1 MNSDKEIA
9 SIEDAD
15 KISRYVSVWVNT
27 FPEKPVP
34 IIRFEHME
42 LEKVSEAQ
50 MSAQMS
56 LETVQGTRITK
67 RYILGG
73 YQAEYS
79 FRLVYRIHPDN
90 SNDMRLDAEELLN
103 RFGDWASKNL
113 PDLGEGVTARR
124 VEQTTQSAKHVAYTD
139 GDEDYQIMMKLTY
152 EVL

>member
-34 IIRFEHME
+34 IIKFEQME
-42 LEKVSEAQ
+42 LDTGAE
-50 MSAQMS
+50 AQMS

-79 FRLVYRIHPDN
+79 FRLVYRIHPDK

>member
-1 MNSDKEIA
+1 
-9 SIEDAD
+9 
-15 KISRYVSVWVNT
+15 
-27 FPEKPVP
+27 
-34 IIRFEHME
+34 
-42 LEKVSEAQ
+42 

>member
-1 MNSDKEIA
+1 MRSDKEIA

-34 IIRFEHME
+34 IIKFEQME
-42 LEKVSEAQ
+42 LDTGAEAQ
-50 MSAQMS
+50 MT

-90 SNDMRLDAEELLN
+90 S
-103 RFGDWASKNL
+103 
-113 PDLGEGVTARR
+113 V
-124 VEQTTQSAKHVAYTD
+124 VV
-139 GDEDYQIMMKLTY
+139 KLFCNTCG
-152 EVL
+152 